1 MDVKSEAFKSA
12 VSAVR
17 ERIAAVKRRGTRRGF
32 IDYRGCMDVCAD
44 FNKIIDEAEETLNA
58 GEYEPAYTVTAL
70 IIINCAKIAGTA
82 DSSSGCLTDTIYFAQ
97 KLLAK
102 VCAGAKNDSKA
113 AKYIFEKGLKDA
125 ADKAFDGWEH
135 MAYDFL
141 ESIAVLSNGDNLD
154 NLYAV
159 LDALHEKLSKK
170 EYASYH
176 LQSDAVVRLAAIGS
190 AFGEQAAEAFIAA
203 HLNFDEIRK
212 TAVRRAIEKRD
223 FREAER
229 LCRERLEDEV
239 DTGFYSRISEWRYL
253 LYEVYD
259 KAGDI
264 ENRIATAKDLLFR
277 SDTEYYD
284 VLKRLLTEK
293 GVWEA
298 EYPALRDR
306 LSRNLPLHLYMRI
319 LSKEGET
326 ALLLEKVREYPP
338 DVFTYGK
345 QLSKVYPAETYEICL
360 DVIYREADEANDRK
374 KYKKVCANI
383 RKLFEYGGIAETDA
397 VIAELKKKYP
407 RRPAMLDEL
416 NALSVKLKKVR

>member
-1 MDVKSEAFKSA
+1 M
-12 VSAVR
+12 
-17 ERIAAVKRRGTRRGF
+17 
-32 IDYRGCMDVCAD
+32 
-44 FNKIIDEAEETLNA
+44 
-58 GEYEPAYTVTAL
+58 
-70 IIINCAKIAGTA
+70 
-82 DSSSGCLTDTIYFAQ
+82 
-97 KLLAK
+97 
-102 VCAGAKNDSKA
+102 CAGAKNDSKA

-154 NLYAV
+154 KLYAV
-159 LDALHEKLSKK
+159 LDTLHEKLSKK

-176 LQSDAVVRLAAIGS
+176 LQSDAVVRLAATVS

-259 KAGDI
+259 KAGDT

-306 LSRNLPLHLYMRI
+306 LSRNLPLHLYIRI

-397 VIAELKKKYP
+397 VIAELKEKYP